1 MWMLTV
7 LVCWGAS
14 AMYDVYQE
22 HYERQLGIQRLLNG
36 RGKIHRIHL
45 DRLAVVYVRQS
56 TLKQV
61 HEHQESGRLQYALKE
76 RAVELGWSP
85 GRVVVIDDDQGH
97 SGKDVADRVGFQR
110 LVAEVG
116 LNHVGL
122 VLGLE
127 VSRLARSNLNWHH
140 LLEICGLYQTLIGDV
155 DGIYDPRDYNDRL
168 LLGLKG
174 TMSEAELHILKHRLD
189 AGKWAKAR
197 RGELHTLVP
206 TGYVRR
212 PSGEVRKDPDEQV
225 QTVLELVFAAFERY
239 GTVNGVLRSMM
250 EHKIVF
256 PVRQSSGPDKGSLRW
271 SRARRSTI
279 SGILHNPAYAGAYV
293 YGRRRVD
300 ATKQRPGRRGT
311 GLVTVAPR
319 EWAVCLKDQYPS
331 YITWEQYERNV
342 RQIAANSNHAQGI
355 GAPREGISL
364 LAGLVV
370 CGRCG
375 LRMITRYN
383 QNGGGLRYI
392 CDRRHTQYRE
402 PVCQSVSGTPLD
414 QAVSRVVL
422 EAIQPLALELSLKVA
437 AEVESE
443 RALVL
448 KHWEQRLEQAR
459 YEVVRAYRQYNAV
472 EPENR
477 LVARQL
483 ENQWEAA
490 LQAEASLKGEYE
502 RFVSGHP
509 VPLSEDDGER
519 IRRLAADIPALW
531 HAPTTTAA
539 ERQVI
544 VRQLIERVVVSVQ
557 GASEKVALEVQWAGG
572 HRTELTAI
580 RPIGRLEGLSYYGE
594 LIRRVAALWLAGQ
607 SVPGIARMLTEEGW
621 RPAKGGESFTVSM
634 VRRILARPDVQ
645 QRIGRKRL
653 TDGIPKR
660 EQEWTTDELAALLGM
675 PRVSVYVWLKKG
687 ILKARR
693 TRYQTRSVWLIWADE
708 TELSRLRAL
717 RKHPTCGPPRKPVS
731 ESSGLRLDKHEG
743 DADTDGPQPEQHP
756 PAKTGRNGTSEKKG
770 LTG

>member
-1 MWMLTV
+1 
-7 LVCWGAS
+7 
-14 AMYDVYQE
+14 MYDVYQE
-22 HYERQLGIQRLLNG
+22 QYQRQVGIQRLLNG
-36 RGKIHRIHL
+36 RGKIHGIHL

-76 RAVELGWSP
+76 RAVELGWSCE
-85 GRVVVIDDDQGH
+85 RVLVIDEDQGH
-97 SGKDVADRVGFQR
+97 SGKHVEDRVGFQR

-122 VLGLE
+122 VLGIE

-140 LLEICGLYQTLIGDV
+140 LIEICGLYQTLIGDV

-174 TMSEAELHILKHRLD
+174 TMSEAELHILKQRLD

-212 PSGEVRKDPDEQV
+212 ASGEVIKDPDERV
-225 QTVLELVFAAFERY
+225 QTVIELVFAAFERY
-239 GTVNGVLRSMM
+239 GTVNGVLRYMM
-250 EHKIVF
+250 EHKIDF
-256 PVRQSSGPDKGSLRW
+256 PIRQSHGPDKGSLRW

-293 YGRRRVD
+293 YGRRRVA

-311 GLVTVAPR
+311 GLVTVAPG
-319 EWAVCLKDQYPS
+319 EWAVCLKDRYPA

-342 RQIAANSNHAQGI
+342 RQIAANSNHGAGI
-355 GAPREGISL
+355 GTPRQGVSL

-383 QNGGGLRYI
+383 QNGRELRYV
-392 CDRRHTQYRE
+392 CDRWHTQYRE

-414 QAVSRVVL
+414 KAVSQVVL
-422 EAIQPLALELSLKVA
+422 EALRPLALELSLKVA
-437 AEVESE
+437 AELESE
-443 RALVL
+443 RAVVL

-483 ENQWEAA
+483 EGQWEAA
-490 LQAEASLKGEYE
+490 LQAEAALKGDYE
-502 RFVSGHP
+502 RIASEHP
-509 VPLSEDDGER
+509 VPLRADECER
-519 IRRLAADIPALW
+519 IRRLAEDIPALW
-531 HAPTTTAA
+531 RAPTTTAL
-539 ERQVI
+539 ERQAI
-544 VRQLIERVVVSVQ
+544 VRQLIEQVVISVQ
-557 GASEKVALEVQWAGG
+557 GRSEQVVLEVQWAGG
-572 HRTELTAI
+572 HRSQLTAI
-580 RPIGRLEGLSYYGE
+580 RPIGRLECLSYSAE
-594 LIRRVAALWLAGQ
+594 LIRRVAAFWLDGQ
-607 SVPGIARMLTEEGW
+607 SVPGIARMLTQQGW
-621 RPAKGGESFTVSM
+621 RPAKGGETFTVSM

-645 QRIGRKRL
+645 QLIGRKRL
-653 TDGIPKR
+653 TDGVPKR
-660 EQEWTTDELAALLGM
+660 AQEWTTDELVDLLGM
-675 PRVSVYVWLKKG
+675 PRVSLYVWLKKG

-708 TELSRLRAL
+708 EELARLREL
-717 RKHPTCGPPRKPVS
+717 REHPRCGPPRK
-731 ESSGLRLDKHEG
+731 RAAEG
-743 DADTDGPQPEQHP
+743 AEWAPDRHAGDTGAEELPREQLP
-756 PAKTGRNGTSEKKG
+756 TPKTAGQTNRSKKG
-770 LTG
+770 VDSLVAEDYLE